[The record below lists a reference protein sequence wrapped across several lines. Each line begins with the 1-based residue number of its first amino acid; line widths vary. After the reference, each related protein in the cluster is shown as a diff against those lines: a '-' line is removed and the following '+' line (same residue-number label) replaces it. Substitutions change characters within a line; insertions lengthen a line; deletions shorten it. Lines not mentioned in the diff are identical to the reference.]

1 MQTIQESSATPTM
14 TASTPTTDSAQMR
27 PAAPQ
32 RHARPLALLRI
43 LLGSVFLWAFLDKT
57 FGLGFATAPEK
68 AWIAGG
74 SPTAGY
80 LGGVEGSFAGL
91 FQPLAGAPVVDWAF
105 MLGLLAVGTALVLG
119 IALRAA
125 AVGGTAL
132 MILMWLSS
140 LPLKSNP
147 VIDEHIVYAAAMIA
161 LATTHAGNT
170 FGLGRQW
177 SALTSSPSLRWL
189 R

>member
-1 MQTIQESSATPTM
+1 MSTMQETPPTM
-14 TASTPTTDSAQMR
+14 TASTSTADPVQLR
-27 PAAPQ
+27 QAALP
-32 RHARPLALLRI
+32 RRARPLAILRI

-80 LGGVEGSFAGL
+80 LGSLEGSFAGL
-91 FQPLAGAPVVDWAF
+91 FQSLAGAPVVDWAF

-140 LPLKSNP
+140 LPLTSNP
-147 VIDEHIVYAAAMIA
+147 VIDEHIVYAAAMVV
-161 LATTHAGNT
+161 LAATHAGNT

>member
-1 MQTIQESSATPTM
+1 MSTMQETPHTM
-14 TASTPTTDSAQMR
+14 TASAPDTNSKEMR
-27 PAAPQ
+27 QAALP
-32 RHARPLALLRI
+32 RRARPLAILRI
-43 LLGSVFLWAFLDKT
+43 LLGSVFLWAFFDKT

-68 AWIAGG
+68 GWLAGG

-80 LGGVEGSFAGL
+80 LGSLEGSFAGL
-91 FQPLAGAPVVDWAF
+91 FQSLAGAPVVDWAF

-147 VIDEHIVYAAAMIA
+147 VIDEHIVYAAAMIV
-161 LATTHAGNT
+161 LAATHAGNT